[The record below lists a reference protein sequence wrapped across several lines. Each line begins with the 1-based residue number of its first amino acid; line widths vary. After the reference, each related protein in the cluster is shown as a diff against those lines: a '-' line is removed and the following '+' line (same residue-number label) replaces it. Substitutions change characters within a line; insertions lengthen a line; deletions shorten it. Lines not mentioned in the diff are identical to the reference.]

1 MRTLLLALMIA
12 LLPIRGWL
20 GDAMALEMARHSLPA
35 ASVSTVTA
43 APGATMAT
51 QAHCHEA
58 MDAMDTMAATD
69 ATDATDADGGMQM
82 AMDMSDGHAGHASHD
97 TAIGADH
104 QGCGTCTACQVCHTV
119 ALGGMPLIDTVHGA
133 PQAAPA
139 AHASRF
145 ASAEPA
151 QGLKPP
157 IS

>member
-20 GDAMALEMARHSLPA
+20 GDAMAVEMVRHSMPA
-35 ASVSTVTA
+35 TSSVSMATA
-43 APGATMAT
+43 AATE
-51 QAHCHEA
+51 AHCHEA
-58 MDAMDTMAATD
+58 MEAG
-69 ATDATDADGGMQM
+69 GGMDM
-82 AMDMSDGHAGHASHD
+82 AMSMMADHAGSHD
-97 TAIGADH
+97 DTSSSSHSGTDH

-119 ALGGMPLIDTVHGA
+119 ALGGMPLIDIVHSA
-133 PQAAPA
+133 PQAPPA

>member
-20 GDAMALEMARHSLPA
+20 GDAMALEMARHSMPA
-35 ASVSTVTA
+35 ASASV
-43 APGATMAT
+43 ATSAT

-58 MDAMDTMAATD
+58 MDAMDAMDRMDTD
-69 ATDATDADGGMQM
+69 SGMQM
-82 AMDMSDGHAGHASHD
+82 AMDMPDSHAAHADHD
-97 TAIGADH
+97 NGGADH

-119 ALGGMPLIDTVHGA
+119 ALGGIPVIDTVHGA

>member
-20 GDAMALEMARHSLPA
+20 GDAMALEMARHSLPV
-35 ASVSTVTA
+35 ASASTVSA
-43 APGATMAT
+43 APGAAMAT

-58 MDAMDTMAATD
+58 MEAMD
-69 ATDATDADGGMQM
+69 ATDTVDADAGMQM
-82 AMDMSDGHAGHASHD
+82 AMDMSDGHASHD
-97 TAIGADH
+97 TTGGADH

-139 AHASRF
+139 AHTSRF

>member
-20 GDAMALEMARHSLPA
+20 GDAMAVEMVRHSMPA
-35 ASVSTVTA
+35 ASSVSMAAATA
-43 APGATMAT
+43 TE
-51 QAHCHEA
+51 AHCHEA
-58 MDAMDTMAATD
+58 MEVGDGMDMAQHMGMSMADAAGSHH
-69 ATDATDADGGMQM
+69 DGGHN
-82 AMDMSDGHAGHASHD
+82 S
-97 TAIGADH
+97 TDH

-119 ALGGMPLIDTVHGA
+119 ALGGMPLIDIVHSA
-133 PQAAPA
+133 PQAPPA